1 MEFAAIGFGVL
12 LLLCFLGFPLGFSM
26 IAVGF
31 AGFAVVRGFDP
42 ALATVGQLILD
53 FSMDH
58 GFSVLPLFIL
68 MGTFIYRAELSQEL
82 YDFAYAF
89 LGHFRG
95 GLALTTVAACGAFS
109 AVSGSSVATSA
120 TMAKVAMPSMERYGY
135 NRSLAA
141 GSIAAGGTLGIL
153 IPPSIALVVYG
164 LLTEQDIGKLFI
176 AGVIPGIMTVLLYMA
191 VIAVVV
197 LVKPEVGPK
206 GERTPWKAR
215 LRTVHKV
222 WGVVALF
229 LLVLGG
235 IYLGVFTPTEAGGI
249 GAVGALAFAVAR
261 RKMSLREFFAS
272 LVEAG
277 RTTAVV
283 FSVALGA
290 IILSNFI
297 NIAGVADELVEWIKT
312 LDASPMGVVVVI
324 CLIYVAL
331 GCVFEGIGMILL
343 TVPIFYPVIQALD
356 LGLGPDMVL
365 IWFGI
370 VVVIVTEISLITP
383 PIGLNVFVMKTVVPD
398 LTLWSIFRGIAPFFV
413 ADIIRLALVVF
424 VPAIA
429 LWLPN
434 AMG

>member
-1 MEFAAIGFGVL
+1 MPGVL
-12 LLLCFLGFPLGFSM
+12 
-26 IAVGF
+26 
-31 AGFAVVRGFDP
+31 
-42 ALATVGQLILD
+42 
-53 FSMDH
+53 
-58 GFSVLPLFIL
+58 
-68 MGTFIYRAELSQEL
+68 
-82 YDFAYAF
+82 
-89 LGHFRG
+89 
-95 GLALTTVAACGAFS
+95 
-109 AVSGSSVATSA
+109 
-120 TMAKVAMPSMERYGY
+120 
-135 NRSLAA
+135 
-141 GSIAAGGTLGIL
+141 
-153 IPPSIALVVYG
+153 
-164 LLTEQDIGKLFI
+164 
-176 AGVIPGIMTVLLYMA
+176 TVLLYLL
-191 VIAVVV
+191 VIVVV
-197 LVKPEVGPK
+197 TWIKPEVGPK
-206 GERTPWKAR
+206 GERTPWRDR

-249 GAVGALAFAVAR
+249 GAVGALAFALLR
-261 RKMSLREFFAS
+261 RKMSMREFLAS
-272 LVEAG
+272 LIEAG

-297 NIAGVADELVEWIKT
+297 NIAGVADELVDWIKT
-312 LDASPMGVVVVI
+312 LDASPMAVVVLI

-343 TVPIFYPVIQALD
+343 TVPIFYPVIQSLD
-356 LGLGPDMVL
+356 LGLGPNEVL

-413 ADIIRLALVVF
+413 ADIVRLSLVVF

>member
-26 IAVGF
+26 IAIGF
-31 AGFAVVRGFDP
+31 VGFAVVRGVDP
-42 ALATVGQLILD
+42 ALATVGQLILG
-53 FSMDH
+53 FAMDH
-58 GFSVLPLFIL
+58 GFSVLPLFVL
-68 MGTFIYRAELSQEL
+68 MGTFVYRAELSQEL

-89 LGHFRG
+89 LGHYRG

-109 AVSGSSVATSA
+109 AVSGSSVATAA
-120 TMAKVAMPSMERYGY
+120 TMAKVAMPSMTRYGY

-164 LLTEQDIGKLFI
+164 LITEQDIGKLFI
-176 AGVIPGIMTVLLYMA
+176 AGIVPGALTVLLYLA
-191 VIAVVV
+191 VIAVVTWI
-197 LVKPEVGPK
+197 KPELGPK
-206 GERTPWKAR
+206 GARTPWPGR
-215 LRTVHKV
+215 LRAVSKV
-222 WGVVALF
+222 WGVVVLF

-235 IYLGVFTPTEAGGI
+235 IYVGWFTPTEAGGI
-249 GAVGALAFAVAR
+249 GAVGAFAFAVLR
-261 RKMSLREFFAS
+261 GKMSAREFVAS

-297 NIAGVADELVEWIKT
+297 NIAGVADELVDWIKT
-312 LDASPMGVVVVI
+312 LHTAPIGVVLVI
-324 CLIYVAL
+324 CVIYVAL

-343 TVPIFYPVIQALD
+343 TVPIFYPVIQSLD
-356 LGLGPDMVL
+356 LGLGQEAVL

-398 LTLWSIFRGIAPFFV
+398 LTLWSIFRGIGPFFV
-413 ADIIRLALVVF
+413 ADMIRLSLVVF
-424 VPAIA
+424 VPSIA
-429 LWLPN
+429 LWLPTV
-434 AMG
+434 MG